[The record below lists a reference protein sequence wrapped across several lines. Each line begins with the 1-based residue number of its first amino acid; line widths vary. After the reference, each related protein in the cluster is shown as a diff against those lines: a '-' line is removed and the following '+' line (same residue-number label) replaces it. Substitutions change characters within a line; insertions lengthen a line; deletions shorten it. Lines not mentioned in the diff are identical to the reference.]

1 MQSCAR
7 YDERLVPRD
16 DVRETV
22 PKEDLLMVPDAGLH
36 GRLDSVLQL
45 VGRVVER
52 NLLFLQFAV
61 MMMPKFSEIFI
72 FLALLISQLDLVP
85 KGEFG

>member
-1 MQSCAR
+1 MFVKYSRYRSFEPRRWVMQSCAR

-22 PKEDLLMVPDAGLH
+22 PKEDLLMVPNAGLH

-45 VGRVVER
+45 VGRVVQASRQE
-52 NLLFLQFAV
+52 
-61 MMMPKFSEIFI
+61 
-72 FLALLISQLDLVP
+72 
-85 KGEFG
+85 GEVKHVV